1 MAATPDDLIED
12 KPLGEALS
20 ERYLSYALSTIMN
33 RALPDVRDGLKP
45 VHRRL
50 LYAMRQLKLDPNS
63 GFKKSARVVGDVI
76 GRFHPHGET
85 AIYDALVRLAQDF
98 TVRYPLIDGQGN
110 FGNIDGDNAAAM
122 RYTEAR
128 LTEYAEALLEGI
140 DEDTVDFRDT
150 YDGDDSEPSVLPAG
164 FPNVLAN
171 GSSGIAVG
179 MATNIPPHNLGE
191 LCDALLHLI
200 KHPNAQTQTLMK
212 HVPGPDFPTGGIIVD
227 GPETIQAAY
236 ETGKGGFRVRA
247 KWEREDLARGA
258 YQIVITEMPYQVQK
272 SKLIERVADMLHAR
286 KLPLLGDIRDESDAR
301 VRLVLEPKS
310 RTTDPNL
317 LMEQMFQATDLE
329 NRVQLN
335 MTVLDANHV
344 PRVMSLG
351 EVLHAFLD
359 HRLQVL
365 IRRTHYRLGKID
377 HRLEVLGGLLIAY
390 LNLDEV
396 IRIIRYEDEPKQQLI
411 KTFELTDLQAESIL
425 NMRLRSLRK
434 LEEMEIKREH
444 KELTAEKRELKKL
457 LKSEDLQWA
466 RIADETKAIKDRFGQ
481 KTELGKRRTQFELA
495 PEIDIDLEEMLTPK
509 EPITVICSAKGWIR
523 TMRGHL
529 DAGEDLKFKEGDRG
543 RFAFHAETTDK
554 IVLFATNGKFYTLDA
569 DKLPRGR
576 GHGEPVRLMI
586 DLGNDHDIVALFKH
600 DPERTLL
607 VASSA
612 GYGFQVAESEV
623 IASKRGGKQVLN
635 VTGDVEALVV
645 TPANGDTVATIGDNK
660 KMLLFPLADVPQ
672 MARGKGVVL
681 QKFAKGSLKDV
692 CVFNKKTGL
701 VCRDPSGRERTFEDL
716 KDWMGKRAQAGRLP
730 PKGFPRSG
738 KFGQAL

>member
-1 MAATPDDLIED
+1 MAATSDDLIED

-20 ERYLSYALSTIMN
+20 ERYLSYALSTITN

-76 GRFHPHGET
+76 GRYHPHGET
-85 AIYDALVRLAQDF
+85 AIYDSLVRLAQDF

-150 YDGDDSEPSVLPAG
+150 YDGDDSEPTVLPAG

-171 GSSGIAVG
+171 GASGIAVG

-212 HVPGPDFPTGGIIVD
+212 YVPGPDFPTGGIIVD
-227 GPETIQAAY
+227 GPETIHTAY

-247 KWEREDLARGA
+247 KWEKEELARGA
-258 YQIVITEMPYQVQK
+258 YQVVITEMPYQVQK
-272 SKLIERVADMLHAR
+272 SKLIERVADLLHAR
-286 KLPLLGDIRDESDAR
+286 KLPLLGDIRDESDAK
-301 VRLVLEPKS
+301 VRLVLEPKN
-310 RTTDPNL
+310 RTTEPAL
-317 LMEQMFQATDLE
+317 LMEQMFQTTDLE
-329 NRVQLN
+329 TRIQLN

-396 IRIIRYEDEPKQQLI
+396 IRIIRYEDEPKQELI

-457 LKSEDLQWA
+457 LQSEDLQWA
-466 RIADETKAIKDRFGQ
+466 RIADETKAIKERFGQ
-481 KTELGKRRTQFELA
+481 KTALGKRRTQFELA

-523 TMRGHL
+523 TMRGHM
-529 DAGEDLKFKEGDRG
+529 DPGEELKFKEGDRG
-543 RFAFHAETTDK
+543 RFVFHAETTDK

-600 DPERTLL
+600 DPARTLL

-635 VTGDVEALVV
+635 VAGDVEALVV
-645 TPANGDTVATIGDNK
+645 TEAKGDTVATIGDNK

-681 QKFAKGSLKDV
+681 QKFSQGGLKDA
-692 CVFNKKTGL
+692 CVFDKKTGL
-701 VCRDPSGRERTFEDL
+701 VCRDASGRDRTFDDL

-738 KFGQAL
+738 KFGQSL